1 MVSYHGVLV
10 FVSSL
15 VLALSIIPKSQD
27 NNEYFILKY
36 VRTTIRTGTFI
47 YDALGILKL
56 HP

>member
-1 MVSYHGVLV
+1 MVFLCLS
-10 FVSSL
+10 VSSL